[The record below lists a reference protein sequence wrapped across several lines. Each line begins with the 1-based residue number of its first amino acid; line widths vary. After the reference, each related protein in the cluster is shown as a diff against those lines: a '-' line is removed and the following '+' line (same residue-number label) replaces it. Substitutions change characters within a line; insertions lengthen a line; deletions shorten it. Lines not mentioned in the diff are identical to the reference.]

1 MPVLYEPTGREVHK
15 MRNLKEAAAG
25 RSIVDMDPEAKEKAF
40 WVSLVRVNPMKKP
53 GQKKVDLA
61 DWGDS
66 DNPLMGPHGPSF
78 IGRVVRDPVS
88 AKVKLVYDGH
98 NRYDFHAV
106 DLWTRPVVE
115 GSVEKLKRDKYLFKP
130 VPMLYR
136 TWLYH
141 ESYRNTRSHNT
152 TSDDS
157 GVIRQILSKDC
168 IDADISAGRWSP
180 LVPLLPAAFCCALTC
195 DELSVGTAVL
205 LAWLIQ
211 KVGNDLNKPERYK
224 KLRLWL
230 LLPRLAWVGFL
241 IFRALSWLPEAAI
254 LNIVGLAGTLLF
266 CCIDFLY
273 GDRESANKYRL
284 NCSYEVVKVLPNRVF
299 VCRRVGATDFEKL
312 FGYRGTVHQ
321 NISGIGSWGRNMTL
335 IAELMGCIFELRPFT
350 AKDWDVLMNEVPG
363 ADNARLCFWGM
374 DCYDPLIP
382 TWIDLNRKERVEA
395 AALLS
400 KVGVRHASGKVDAD
414 RLLQQLE
421 VSKALFARE
430 EAAAAQVV
438 HASRNTPPG
447 TPKDQGPLDDD
458 VDFGSP
464 TMRKTLPG
472 QAPHLL
478 T

>member
-1 MPVLYEPTGREVHK
+1 MAAREAPIQEAFADEGVEVAKSAADASPPPEGRRQAMPVLYEPTGHEVHK

-53 GQKKVDLA
+53 GQKKVDSA

-115 GSVEKLKRDKYLFKP
+115 GSLSSSQY
-130 VPMLYR
+130 
-136 TWLYH
+136 
-141 ESYRNTRSHNT
+141 
-152 TSDDS
+152 
-157 GVIRQILSKDC
+157 ILLDC
-168 IDADISAGRWSP
+168 IDAEISAGRWSP

-224 KLRLWL
+224 ELRLWL

-321 NISGIGSWGRNMTL
+321 NISGMGSWGRDMTL
-335 IAELMGCIFELRPFT
+335 IAEEGL
-350 AKDWDVLMNEVPG
+350 
-363 ADNARLCFWGM
+363 
-374 DCYDPLIP
+374 
-382 TWIDLNRKERVEA
+382 
-395 AALLS
+395 
-400 KVGVRHASGKVDAD
+400 AS
-414 RLLQQLE
+414 
-421 VSKALFARE
+421 
-430 EAAAAQVV
+430 
-438 HASRNTPPG
+438 
-447 TPKDQGPLDDD
+447 DQGFRGGG
-458 VDFGSP
+458 FG
-464 TMRKTLPG
+464 G
-472 QAPHLL
+472 
-478 T
+478 